1 MQFLQLCH
9 FGFCCIDF
17 VGQWYVQWSQ
27 GQWARWGE
35 AFDQVKDL
43 QSSWGVKI
51 LERRQP
57 AAFSLTLFR
66 GERKRSFF
74 FVGRECIESIS
85 CQYYP
90 AIWGA
95 ISNIIFFAA
104 FVYNAPR
111 FSNDLNHP
119 VATISQHFRITA
131 FPVNTGKVSEQI
143 TRWA

>member
-57 AAFSLTLFR
+57 AAFSLTVFPFWR
-66 GERKRSFF
+66 DVGKGKDHSFLSGGS
-74 FVGRECIESIS
+74 VLNLYRVNL
-85 CQYYP
+85 
-90 AIWGA
+90 GA

-131 FPVNTGKVSEQI
+131 FPVNTGKVSELI